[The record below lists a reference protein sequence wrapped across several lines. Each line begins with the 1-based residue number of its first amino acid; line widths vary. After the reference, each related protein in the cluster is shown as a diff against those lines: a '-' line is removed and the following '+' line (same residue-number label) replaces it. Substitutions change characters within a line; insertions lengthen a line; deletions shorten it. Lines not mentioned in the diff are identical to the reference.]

1 MTFYAYIHARPEET
15 GGSVFYVGK
24 GRGNRYVSFRNRNQK
39 HSEIVA
45 SVGAPN
51 VLIGRLDCSSET
63 VAFDLERGLIKRL
76 RWSKVILANQTSG
89 GQGASGF
96 VKSEETRK
104 KLSVAHKGRK
114 GRPQT
119 EEIRKKISETLSGTK
134 RDAEFSRKISERTKG
149 RIVSNDTRAKISASN
164 TGKVRPKSAIE
175 ASRVKNTG
183 SCRTA
188 ETKAKMSEARR
199 AYWARKREENK

>member
-24 GRGNRYVSFRNRNQK
+24 GRGNRYASFRNRNQK
-39 HSEIVA
+39 HSEIVT
-45 SVGAPN
+45 SVGAHN

-63 VAFDLERGLIKRL
+63 IAFGLERGLIKCL
-76 RWSKVILANQTSG
+76 RRNKVILANQTSG

-119 EEIRKKISETLSGTK
+119 EEIRKKISETLSGAK
-134 RDAEFSRKISERTKG
+134 RDAEFSRKIGERTKG

-164 TGKVRPKSAIE
+164 TGKVRSKSAIE

-199 AYWARKREENK
+199 AYWARKREESK